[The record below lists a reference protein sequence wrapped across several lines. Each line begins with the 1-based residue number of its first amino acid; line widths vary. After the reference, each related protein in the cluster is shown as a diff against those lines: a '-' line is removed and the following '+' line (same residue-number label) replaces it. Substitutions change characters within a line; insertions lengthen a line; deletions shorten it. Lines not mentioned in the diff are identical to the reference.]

1 MLSNEPVSPKAPT
14 APRRRWVRIAII
26 LVGLY
31 LLLQA
36 ASTLWTELLWYRSV
50 NLSSVWSELLLLRI
64 GLMAGVVAVSFTFVY
79 FNLVWVDRS
88 AVPVFAADEGE
99 EVVARFQDWVGP
111 RRTRVRIVI
120 SAFLALMTGLAAGSW
135 TYDVVLFLNQQTF
148 DLVDPIFNNDV
159 SFYVFR
165 LPLLRAI
172 ATYAFQLVAL
182 TTVVVTFLHFMNGS
196 IRLLAN
202 RAPEVSRGA
211 RIQLSVLV
219 AGLFLVKAASY
230 RLDTFELLYSGRGTV
245 AGASFTDVIAQRPA
259 LTLLVFVSVAVA
271 VVLLV
276 NLRSRGWLL
285 PAIAVGGWLLI
296 SIIGGGLVPAGV
308 QQLSVVPDEINKE
321 IQYVQHNIEFTRY
334 AYGINDVETRSFD
347 ARQNLEISDLE
358 ASTATLDNL
367 RLWDPAVLRS
377 TYKSSQELRPFY
389 EFEDVDVDRYVIDD
403 ELTQVLLSPRELVRP
418 ETSDDWI
425 NSHLVF
431 THGFG
436 AVVSQANAV
445 TGEGKPDYLVRDIP
459 PQSSDP
465 ILEIEQPRIY
475 FGEALPRNSI
485 VIAGTSEMEID
496 RPVGEGDD
504 AIEFNSYDGPGGV
517 EAGNLL
523 RRAAFAVRYSDFN
536 IIISQQLEA
545 DSKVLMRRNV
555 VDRVASG
562 APFMSVDSDPYM
574 VVLDGRLVW
583 VVDLYTTSEW
593 FPYSQSAETGRLR
606 AVSDGAIN
614 TDPYLSNRFN
624 YLRNPVKATVDAY
637 TGEMTYYV
645 IDETD
650 PVLGAY
656 RQAFPDLFTSADE
669 MPDGLAEH
677 FRYPEDMFRV
687 QTDMFRR
694 YHVTGARDF
703 FTDSDRWD
711 IAVDPATSPRDPIR
725 RPVFDQDRRQIL
737 QMEPYY
743 LLIRLPGE
751 DELSFLMMQPF
762 TPEAKANMI
771 SFLVAKSDPG
781 SYGDLIVYQLQR
793 DRQFDGPALVGQDI
807 NQDSDF
813 SALRTLEGQE
823 GSEFIQGQML
833 VIPIEE
839 SILYVQPIYLQGDSG
854 QIPEFKRV
862 VVAYGDTI
870 GFGESLDQALAQV
883 FPDFAPTAVPL
894 DPQPVDAE
902 PTDAEPTDGE
912 TVVVSGDVAELLAS
926 AEEAFAAANL
936 ALAAGDLGT
945 YQTKV
950 EEAAALIQAAQE
962 LIEAG
967 DS

>member
-1 MLSNEPVSPKAPT
+1 MRLV
-14 APRRRWVRIAII
+14 VI
-26 LVGLY
+26 LLGLY

-50 NLSSVWSELLLLRI
+50 NLASVWTELLFLRV
-64 GLMAGVVAVSFTFVY
+64 GLIVGVVIISFTFVY
-79 FNLVWVDRS
+79 LNLVWVDRS
-88 AVPVFAADEGE
+88 AMPMFATEEGE

-111 RRTRVRIVI
+111 RRTRVRIVV
-120 SAFLALMTGLAAGSW
+120 SGFLALMTGLGAGAW
-135 TYDVVLFLNQQTF
+135 TYEVVLFFNQQSF

-165 LPLLRAI
+165 LPLLRSV

-182 TTVVVTFLHFMNGS
+182 STVVVTFLHFMNGS

-219 AGLFLVKAASY
+219 AALFLVKAASY

-259 LTLLVFVSVAVA
+259 LTLLVFVSLAVA
-271 VVLLV
+271 AVLLI
-276 NLRSRGWLL
+276 NLRSAGWLL
-285 PAIAVGGWLLI
+285 PAIAIGAWLLL
-296 SIIGGGLVPAGV
+296 SIIGGGLVPAAV

-334 AYGINDVETRSFD
+334 AFGIDEVETRAFD
-347 ARQNLEISDLE
+347 ARQNLDAADLE
-358 ASTATLDNL
+358 ASTPTLDNL

-389 EFEDVDVDRYVIDD
+389 EFEDVDVDRYTIDG
-403 ELTQVLLSPRELVRP
+403 EPTQVLLSPRELVRP

-445 TGEGKPDYLVRDIP
+445 TDEGKPDYLVRDIP
-459 PQSSDP
+459 PQSTDP

-475 FGEALPRNSI
+475 FGEALPENSI
-485 VIAGTSEMEID
+485 VIAGTEEKEID

-517 EAGNLL
+517 DAGNLL
-523 RRAAFAVRYSDFN
+523 QRAAFAVRYSDFN
-536 IIISQQLEA
+536 IIISRQLKD
-545 DSKVLMRRNV
+545 DSKVMMRRNI

-562 APFMSVDSDPYM
+562 APFLSVDSDPYM
-574 VVLDGRLVW
+574 VVLEGQLVW

-593 FPYSQSAETGRLR
+593 FPYAQSADTGRLR
-606 AVSDGAIN
+606 AVADGSIN

-624 YLRNPVKATVDAY
+624 YLRNPVKATVDAFS
-637 TGEMTYYV
+637 GELNYYV
-645 IDETD
+645 IDESD

-656 RQAFPDLFTSADE
+656 QQAFPDLFSSFDE
-669 MPDGLAEH
+669 MPPGLAEH

-725 RPVFDQDRRQIL
+725 RPIFDEDRRQIL

-743 LLIRLPGE
+743 LLLRLPGE
-751 DELSFLMMQPF
+751 EELSFLMMQPF
-762 TPEAKANMI
+762 TPDAKANMI

-862 VVAYGDTI
+862 VIGYGDTI
-870 GFGESLDQALAQV
+870 GFGETLDEALAQV
-883 FPDFAPTAVPL
+883 FPDFAPTVQPVGAQPVE
-894 DPQPVDAE
+894 PQP
-902 PTDAEPTDGE
+902 DGGDP
-912 TVVVSGDVAELLAS
+912 VIVSGDVAELLAS
-926 AEEAFAAANL
+926 AEQAFAEANL

-945 YQTKV
+945 YQEKV
-950 EEAAALIQAAQE
+950 EEAAGLIQAAQD
-962 LIEAG
+962 LIESG
-967 DS
+967 GG

>member
-1 MLSNEPVSPKAPT
+1 MLSNEPVSRTQA
-14 APRRRWVRIAII
+14 APRRRWLRVALLLI
-26 LVGLY
+26 VLY
-31 LLLQA
+31 LIAQA
-36 ASTLWTELLWYRSV
+36 SSTLWTELLWYRSV
-50 NLSSVWSELLLLRI
+50 DLSTVWTELLLVRL
-64 GLMAGVVAVSFTFVY
+64 GLIVAAVAVSFAFVY
-79 FNLVWVDRS
+79 VNMMWVDRS
-88 AVPVFAADEGE
+88 SVTVVAIEEGE

-111 RRTRVRIVI
+111 RRVRVRLLV
-120 SAFLALMTGLAAGSW
+120 AGFLALMTGVGAGSW
-135 TYDVVLFLNQQTF
+135 TYDVVLFLNPQNF

-159 SFYVFR
+159 GFYVFR
-165 LPLLRAI
+165 LPLLRAL
-172 ATYAFQLVAL
+172 ATYTFQLVAL
-182 TTVVVTFLHFMNGS
+182 TAVVATFLHFMNGN

-202 RAPEVSRGA
+202 RPPEVVRGA
-211 RIQLSVLV
+211 RVQLSVLLAAV
-219 AGLFLVKAASY
+219 FLVKAVSY

-245 AGASFTDVIAQRPA
+245 AGASFTDVTAQRPA

-271 VVLLV
+271 LVLLL
-276 NLRSRGWLL
+276 NLRFDGWLL
-285 PAIAVGGWLLI
+285 PGIAVGAWLLI
-296 SIIGGGLVPAGV
+296 SIIGGGVVPAVV

-321 IQYVQHNIEFTRY
+321 ITYVQHNIDLTRF
-334 AYGINDVETRSFD
+334 AFGIDDVETRSFT
-347 ARQNLEISDLE
+347 ARQNLAAGDLE
-358 ASTATLDNL
+358 ANTATLDNL

-389 EFEDVDVDRYVIDD
+389 EFEDVDVDRYVIDG

-418 ETSDDWI
+418 EASDDWI

-436 AVVSQANAV
+436 AVVSQANDV
-445 TGEGKPDYLVRDIP
+445 TDEGKPDYLVRDIP
-459 PQSSDP
+459 PQSNDP
-465 ILEIEQPRIY
+465 ILEIDQPRIY
-475 FGEALPRNSI
+475 FGEALPVDSI
-485 VIAGTSEMEID
+485 VIAGTEEKEID

-517 EAGNLL
+517 EAGSLV
-523 RRAAFAVRYSDFN
+523 RRAAFAIRYSDFN
-536 IIISQQLEA
+536 IIISRQLNP
-545 DSKVLMRRNV
+545 DSKVLMRRNI

-562 APFMSVDSDPYM
+562 APFLSVDSDPYM

-593 FPYSQSAETGRLR
+593 FPYAQAADTGRLR
-606 AVSDGAIN
+606 AVGDGAIS
-614 TDPYLSNRFN
+614 TDPYLSTRFN

-637 TGEMTYYV
+637 TGEMKYYV
-645 IDETD
+645 IDDSD
-650 PVLGAY
+650 PVLAAY
-656 RQAFPDLFTSADE
+656 RQAFPELFEDAAE
-669 MPDGLAEH
+669 MPTGLAEH

-687 QTDMFRR
+687 QTDMFKR

-725 RPVFDQDRRQIL
+725 RPVFDSDRRQVL
-737 QMEPYY
+737 EMEPYY

-751 DELSFLMMQPF
+751 DDLSFLMMQPF

-771 SFLVAKSDPG
+771 AFLVAKSDPG
-781 SYGDLIVYQLQR
+781 SYGDLVVYQLPR

-807 NQDSDF
+807 NQDSAF

-833 VIPIEE
+833 VVPIGQ

-870 GFGESLDQALAQV
+870 GFAETLDQALAQV
-883 FPDFAPTAVPL
+883 FPDYVPREQPRVAPALSEPE
-894 DPQPVDAE
+894 E
-902 PTDAEPTDGE
+902 PTVLADD
-912 TVVVSGDVAELLAS
+912 VVELL
-926 AEEAFAAANL
+926 EAAGVAFSEADA

-945 YQTKV
+945 YQQKV
-950 EEAAALIQAAQE
+950 DEAAALIERAQGI
-962 LIEAG
+962 LADG
-967 DS
+967 